1 MKMNKQH
8 FRISVT
14 RDMSVHGFLVQ
25 PDHNIWNNKHTVF
38 IFSHGWSV
46 DGTESFRLFIDI
58 SNKLISLGYPCFL
71 FDYRGSGYS
80 DLAFEDMTF
89 STEVADLD
97 AVIKFARKKFPRYRI
112 VLWGVSFGCAVAAQ
126 VSSQRKDVSLLVL
139 WSLSAELYRRY
150 CEKLGTDIFEKGYIY
165 TEKGFIVKA
174 AFLESLKGWDTYK
187 AIKESNIPCLLV
199 HGDADTGASIDLARN
214 AHRIAEKNTTLY
226 EIKGGNHGFKSQPL
240 LLKEAI
246 DLTLNWLQPFLK

>member
-1 MKMNKQH
+1 MKTNKQH

-14 RDMSVHGFLVQ
+14 RDTCVHGFLLK
-25 PDHNIWNNKHTVF
+25 PDSSIWNYKRTLF

-58 SNKLISLGYPCFL
+58 SNKLTSLGYPCLL

-80 DLAFEDMTF
+80 DLEFEEMTF
-89 STEVADLD
+89 STELADLS
-97 AVIKFARKKFPRYRI
+97 AVINFARKKYPRHRI

-126 VSSQRKDVSLLVL
+126 VSSQRKDISSLVL

-150 CEKLGTDIFEKGYIY
+150 CEKLGTDIYEKGFIY
-165 TEKGFIVKA
+165 TEKGFRVKA
-174 AFLESLKGWDTYK
+174 TFLDSLKGWDTYK
-187 AIKESNIPCLLV
+187 AIKESNTPCLLV

-214 AHRIAEKNTTLY
+214 AHRLAEKNTTLY
-226 EIKGGNHGFKSQPL
+226 EIKGGNHGFKSQPT
-240 LLKEAI
+240 LLKEAF
-246 DLTLNWLQPFLK
+246 DLTLNWLQPFVK